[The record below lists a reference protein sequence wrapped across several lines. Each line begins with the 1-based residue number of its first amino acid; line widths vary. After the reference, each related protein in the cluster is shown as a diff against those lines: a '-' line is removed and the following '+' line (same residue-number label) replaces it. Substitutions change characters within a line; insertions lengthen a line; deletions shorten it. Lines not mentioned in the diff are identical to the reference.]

1 MPTYEERKQRK
12 QVLAQRFRDEILKAR
27 ADLDRA
33 ESDDQGEGTL
43 SQTWWYAV
51 KLADALYR
59 ARQYRDALEAYD
71 RAIAINPEEA
81 GTASILEDCR
91 RQRQECL
98 RQLQRG
104 KA

>member
-1 MPTYEERKQRK
+1 MTTPEEKKRRKQL
-12 QVLAQRFRDEILKAR
+12 LAQQVSDDILKAR

-33 ESDDQGEGTL
+33 ESDSGEGSL
-43 SQTWWYAV
+43 SQAWWYAV
-51 KLADALYR
+51 KLADAIYR
-59 ARQYRDALEAYD
+59 ARKYRDALEAYD
-71 RAIAINPEEA
+71 RAIAMNPEEA

-98 RQLQRG
+98 LRLQRG